1 MKKIITLLAVL
12 ISLTFSLEI
21 IASNN
26 QVVAKS
32 SGFSSIDGNGVAT
45 FVVTSPV
52 TQNCDLSFL
61 MMPGE
66 YEDGSFTS
74 VTLKVNGITLPNP
87 ITFNTYGWQPA
98 NTIGNAVTLNEG
110 DNIVEFISGRD
121 DVPMIREVKKFDATI
136 QNFTTSVMSL
146 RNNISSSQMSRDGFV
161 WDYYSSRPVYRDG
174 MEINQPYYNTFI
186 LPIGYGRGDIAT
198 FYVQSNTSTV
208 DFNMYLFNIDPGVY
222 SKSATCDSSRYL
234 YFQDLIPIDGIY
246 YLLLE
251 AKNNG
256 ECGGV
261 TIHVNNDVVYRN
273 AFVSNTSFDVFKGDD
288 INQVTNRNLPYN
300 LFTTNLRSADDS
312 READSF
318 LYLKQEPEPGKEIV
332 VAFSDNNRVVSDFD
346 WGNNARIR
354 TYLAD
359 MARYRVGLCS
369 MYPSYF
375 IPDTC
380 DVYHSFWNSVDTTY
394 YSNPSFHN
402 RFPNLK
408 YEDVIES
415 DIAGQYN
422 CYAWV
427 AGLTRIEVL
436 LNSNSMDEGLELF
449 DALFLNDTLPH
460 ALTGNIARPPG
471 SIRYIRSFPGDEN
484 AVVDIWGD
492 FNDRG
497 EIIRMNHGS
506 IRNTIN
512 TPMHGYD
519 WESKD
524 GLGPRFFHPRFSIGG
539 NFYGERIVASYKIH
553 PEDLSKTNNS
563 PEFLM
568 YNAISE
574 GSLIIEDIVLT
585 DEDKLL
591 LEQNITPQTTYS
603 TDRFETYYNQWIE
616 YAKPLRRYSNFALF
630 KDSVYYPQI
639 RDYILSNPE
648 VEYRVYKKFADGDIP
663 AIVLMKDIASI
674 ENTKAKRVWDEIFE
688 TPLEKGVMRTTWSN
702 VNLFIKTMLQEDN
715 DVTQTETGK
724 IRSNENDVV
733 VASISGGVNI
743 RIGLEKI
750 SKYVIKL
757 INYQTSQQSI
767 LLRESIHQP
776 GIENYQYSLNPGIYI
791 ISVEIDG
798 NINAHKVLIK

>member
-32 SGFSSIDGNGVAT
+32 SGFYSIYGKGVAT
-45 FVVTSPV
+45 FVVKSPV
-52 TQNCDLSFL
+52 AQTCDLSFL

-66 YEDGSFTS
+66 YVDSTYTA

-110 DNIVEFISGRD
+110 DNTVQFISGRD
-121 DVPMIREVKKFDATI
+121 DVPMVREVKKFDATI
-136 QNFTTSVMSL
+136 QNFTPSVMSL
-146 RNNISSSQMSRDGFV
+146 RNNISTNQISRDEV
-161 WDYYSSRPVYRDG
+161 IMDYYASRPVYRNG

-186 LPIGYGRGDIAT
+186 LPIGYRRGDMAT
-198 FYVQSNTSTV
+198 FYVQSNSATV
-208 DFNMYLFNIDPGVY
+208 DFNMYLFATNPDIY
-222 SKSATCDSSRYL
+222 STSATCFAGSAL
-234 YFQDLIPIDGIY
+234 NFQDSIPSDGEY

-256 ECGGV
+256 EYGPV
-261 TIHVNNDVVYRN
+261 TIVVNNRVTYRTV
-273 AFVSNTSFDVFKGDD
+273 FVSNTSFNVVKENDT
-288 INQVTNRNLPYN
+288 IHVTNKDLPYN
-300 LFTTNLRSADDS
+300 MFTTNLRSADDS

-354 TYLAD
+354 TCLRDSSKYEL
-359 MARYRVGLCS
+359 GLCS
-369 MYPSYF
+369 MNPSYYG
-375 IPDTC
+375 PDTC

-394 YSNPSFHN
+394 CSNPSFHN

-408 YEDVIES
+408 YEDAIES
-415 DIAGQYN
+415 DITGQYN
-422 CYAWV
+422 CYSWS
-427 AGLTRIEVL
+427 AGLTYIDIWMG
-436 LNSNSMDEGLELF
+436 SNTMEGVLELF
-449 DALFLNDTLPH
+449 DSLYLNDTIRSYS
-460 ALTGNIARPPG
+460 GCIARPIE
-471 SIRYIRSFPGDEN
+471 SIRYIRCHPGAED
-484 AVVDIWGD
+484 AVVDIWGSLNNEED
-492 FNDRG
+492 
-497 EIIRMNHGS
+497 IIDISHAS
-506 IRNTIN
+506 IRSTIK
-512 TPMHGYD
+512 TPKHGYD

-524 GLGPRFFHPRFSIGG
+524 DLYGPRFFHPRYSIGG
-539 NFYGERIVASYKIH
+539 GVYDMVIASYRIH

-568 YNAISE
+568 YNAISD

-591 LEQNITPQTTYS
+591 LEQNISPQTTYS
-603 TDRFETYYNQWIE
+603 IDRFETYYNQWIE
-616 YAKPLRRYSNFALF
+616 YVTPLRRYSNFALF
-630 KDSVYYPQI
+630 EDSVYYPQI

-674 ENTKAKRVWDEIFE
+674 ENTKAKKVWDEIFE

-702 VNLFIKTMLQEDN
+702 ANLFIKAMLQEDN
-715 DVTQTETGK
+715 DVNRKETGK
-724 IRSNENDVV
+724 VRSNENDVV
-733 VASISGGVNI
+733 VTAIKGGANI
-743 RIGLEKI
+743 HIGLEKP

-767 LLRESIHQP
+767 LLRESIHQA
-776 GIENYQYSLNPGIYI
+776 GIEEYQYSLNPGIYI

-798 NINAHKVLIK
+798 NINAHKILIK